1 MRGSKE
7 IFALVDCNNFYASC
21 ERVFSPKL
29 QGRPI
34 VVLSNNDG
42 CIVARSNEA
51 KALGIGMGVPA
62 FEVEDVIRK
71 NGVEVFSSNY
81 ALYADMSSRVMETL
95 SAFTPDIEIY
105 SIDEAF
111 LNLAGFNGLDHPC
124 RDCSLTDYGRKI
136 WRTVKQ
142 WTGMPVTVGIART
155 KTLAKIANRVAKKS
169 AKANGVLDLT
179 DSTCL
184 NTVLAETP
192 VEKVWTVGI
201 KTALKLKG
209 AGIETALGLRDADI
223 TWIKQKFGV
232 VGAKTVYELRGISC
246 YPLEQNPPV
255 KKSIVVS
262 RMFGKPVESIE
273 ELREAV
279 ASYATR
285 GGEKLR
291 ANGLAAAVMTV
302 YVTTSRFIENR
313 YFNSHNVTF
322 AVATNDTIELIRG
335 ACRCIEGLYRKGCAF
350 KKCGIIFNG
359 LVPED
364 QIQEGLFDNVDP
376 VRSKTST
383 ANGVDRLKSQRLL
396 RAIDTI
402 NSRLNSPLQWAA
414 EGLAQSWKV
423 RFERRSNRYTTRWD
437 ELLEVR

>member
-1 MRGSKE
+1 MKD

-29 QGRPI
+29 QGKPI

-71 NGVEVFSSNY
+71 NDVEVFSSNY
-81 ALYADMSSRVMETL
+81 ALYADMSSRVMQTL
-95 SAFTPDIEIY
+95 SAFAPDIEIY

-111 LNLAGFNGLDHPC
+111 LNLAGFNGLGHPC
-124 RDCSLTDYGRKI
+124 RDCALTDYGRRI
-136 WRTVKQ
+136 RQTVKR
-142 WTGMPVTVGIART
+142 WTGMPVTIGIART
-155 KTLAKIANRVAKKS
+155 KTLTKIANRTAKKS

-179 DSTCL
+179 ARTCGYASAGDSAYL
-184 NTVLAETP
+184 NKVLAETP

-201 KTALKLKG
+201 RTALKLKG

-232 VGAKTVYELRGISC
+232 VGVRTVYELRGISC

-291 ANGLAAAVMTV
+291 ANGLAAGVMTV

-313 YFNSHNVTF
+313 YFNSHTVTF

-335 ACRCIEGLYRKGCAF
+335 ACRCIDRLYRKGCAF
-350 KKCGIIFNG
+350 KKCGIIFNA

-364 QIQEGLFDNVDP
+364 QIQEGLFDNVD
-376 VRSKTST
+376 
-383 ANGVDRLKSQRLL
+383 RLKSQRLM
-396 RAIDTI
+396 RVIDTI

-423 RFERRSNRYTTRWD
+423 RFKRRSNRYTTRWD
-437 ELLEVR
+437 ELLEVA

>member
-1 MRGSKE
+1 MKE

-29 QGRPI
+29 EDKPV

-62 FEVEDVIRK
+62 FEVEDIIRK

-95 SAFTPDIEIY
+95 SAFTTNIEIY

-111 LNLAGFNGLDHPC
+111 LNLAGFNG
-124 RDCSLTDYGRKI
+124 SLTDYGRKI
-136 WRTVKQ
+136 RRTVKQ

-155 KTLAKIANRVAKKS
+155 KTLAKIANRIAKKS

-179 DSTCL
+179 DSAYL
-184 NTVLAETP
+184 DRVLAETP

-201 KTALKLKG
+201 RTALKLKG
-209 AGIETALGLRDADI
+209 AGIKTALALRDADI
-223 TWIKQKFGV
+223 GWVRQKFGV
-232 VGAKTVYELRGISC
+232 VGVRTVYELRGISC

-255 KKSIVVS
+255 KKSITVS

-273 ELREAV
+273 ELKEAI
-279 ASYATR
+279 ASYASR
-285 GGEKLR
+285 AGEKLR
-291 ANGLAAAVMTV
+291 GQGLAAGLMTV
-302 YVTTSRFIENR
+302 YVTTSRFIKNR
-313 YFNSHNVTF
+313 YFNSYTVEF
-322 AVATNDTIELIRG
+322 AAATCDTIELIRN
-335 ACRCIEGLYRKGCAF
+335 ACRCIDRLYRKGCAF

-359 LVPED
+359 LVPEN
-364 QIQEGLFDNVDP
+364 QIQEGLFGN
-376 VRSKTST
+376 
-383 ANGVDRLKSQRLL
+383 VDRLKSQRLM

-402 NSRLNSPLQWAA
+402 NTRLNSPLQWAA
-414 EGLAQSWKV
+414 EGLGQSWKV
-423 RFERRSNRYTTRWD
+423 RFKKRSNRYTTRWD
-437 ELLEVR
+437 ELPEVA